1 VNPRVLQSVRVTAR
15 HHALAGQVVRVV
27 RHKRHGGE
35 AYVVVEVEDGS
46 RQLVAARNTELAD
59 GQSPAPGLR
68 FTPGSLRALLDVI
81 DDLRRRLER
90 ADGTANAPADQ
101 PAAVDAVLAAD
112 AAAGGAAVD
121 GIARTPASPT
131 RHGRARNGSGR

>member
-1 VNPRVLQSVRVTAR
+1 
-15 HHALAGQVVRVV
+15 VVRVV

-112 AAAGGAAVD
+112 AAAGGAALD